1 MGAFTRQYIGSY
13 WGRQANLS
21 SRFSTNCIH
30 ASACVLKGRGGFGPV
45 VNIFRSFC
53 AVHILTVN
61 ILDYFS
67 QCQNILFWF
76 KIFFLWLCC
85 AQQFNVNVDNIVY
98 VDWLIGCVFIGTQV
112 STYCALPRCCLCWLI
127 DYMWLAGRYTAMLFM
142 LTNWLDLARRSVHV
156 HCHML
161 VMLIDWLDVTRR
173 LVHMNCHN
181 VDWLIGWGSQVG
193 TRRCYLCWL
202 IDWMWHTGWYM
213 CIATYCFC

>member
-1 MGAFTRQYIGSY
+1 MYIPTVGFRNSVWVRHLGQQDDLTALQPLLHWYIYVSAWGPLLGSIMYIGSY

-61 ILDYFS
+61 ILDYFF

-98 VDWLIGCVFIGTQV
+98 VDWLIGCVFLGTQV
-112 STYCALPRCCLCWLI
+112 GTCALPRCCLCWLI
-127 DYMWLAGRYTAMLFM
+127 DYM
-142 LTNWLDLARRSVHV
+142 
-156 HCHML
+156 
-161 VMLIDWLDVTRR
+161 
-173 LVHMNCHN
+173 
-181 VDWLIGWGSQVG
+181 
-193 TRRCYLCWL
+193 
-202 IDWMWHTGWYM
+202 
-213 CIATYCFC
+213 

>member
-1 MGAFTRQYIGSY
+1 MYIHPYCWVSEFSLSETFGAAGWPDNIAAPTSLIYICISMGAFTRQYIGSY

-98 VDWLIGCVFIGTQV
+98 VDWLIGCVFLGTQV

-142 LTNWLDLARRSVHV
+142 LINPNPR
-156 HCHML
+156 
-161 VMLIDWLDVTRR
+161 
-173 LVHMNCHN
+173 
-181 VDWLIGWGSQVG
+181 GQGP
-193 TRRCYLCWL
+193 
-202 IDWMWHTGWYM
+202 
-213 CIATYCFC
+213 